1 MLTLF
6 LPVGRLGWQEDY
18 LATQNVQVVNFC
30 LLYSFNIPKSDDIPL
45 AFCRGNQRDSGG
57 WQRFCKTHLEINLGI
72 YSLILILSSLSRGSA
87 WSSGQKWLQISSFL
101 LSNLR

>member
-57 WQRFCKTHLEINLGI
+57 
-72 YSLILILSSLSRGSA
+72 
-87 WSSGQKWLQISSFL
+87 
-101 LSNLR
+101 